1 MLFAFLHQALQSL
14 DHLAFD
20 GVEIV
25 QVLVEVEKSYVH
37 RLVALQQRFGQNL
50 LVQSIG
56 FADASAQIDPLDGP
70 FELALGYV
78 DKELWRSRGVI
89 VDAVDDAQ
97 RVYDEGTTLGKQAV
111 DSCSAA

>member
-1 MLFAFLHQALQSL
+1 MRFGFLYQTVQSL
-14 DHLAFD
+14 DHFPFD

-50 LVQSIG
+50 LVQAVG
-56 FADASAQIDPLDGP
+56 FADASAQIDPFDGP
-70 FELALGYV
+70 FEVAFGNV
-78 DKELWRSRGVI
+78 DEELRRSRGVI

>member
-1 MLFAFLHQALQSL
+1 MGKFPRDMGNGFFNHGIVGQLVVNIDEKKMEGAPGGHEGA
-14 DHLAFD
+14 D
-20 GVEIV
+20 G
-25 QVLVEVEKSYVH
+25 VLVEAVGLADEPFH
-37 RLVALQQRFGQNL
+37 PVA
-50 LVQSIG
+50 
-56 FADASAQIDPLDGP
+56 LDGP

-78 DKELWRSRGVI
+78 DKELRRSRGVI